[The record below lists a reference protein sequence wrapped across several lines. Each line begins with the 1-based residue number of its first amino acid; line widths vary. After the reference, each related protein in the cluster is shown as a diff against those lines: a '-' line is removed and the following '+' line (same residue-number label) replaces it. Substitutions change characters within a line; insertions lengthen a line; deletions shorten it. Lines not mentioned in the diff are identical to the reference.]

1 MSKVERYYRKGLTEM
16 PKMGRSRSRE
26 DLGVGNIRHRG
37 RSQCKGLEAGQG
49 LVCWG
54 NSKEA
59 PGPGVC
65 GRRKRNGMRGRGG
78 QSRSPGSHGHSLEF
92 DLSVMA
98 AIAGR
103 AVTVSGLGFRKILL

>member
-1 MSKVERYYRKGLTEM
+1 MRQMSKVERYYRKGLTEM

-59 PGPGVC
+59 PGAWGLREEKEEWNE
-65 GRRKRNGMRGRGG
+65 GKRWAK
-78 QSRSPGSHGHSLEF
+78 QISWFP
-92 DLSVMA
+92 
-98 AIAGR
+98 R
-103 AVTVSGLGFRKILL
+103 A